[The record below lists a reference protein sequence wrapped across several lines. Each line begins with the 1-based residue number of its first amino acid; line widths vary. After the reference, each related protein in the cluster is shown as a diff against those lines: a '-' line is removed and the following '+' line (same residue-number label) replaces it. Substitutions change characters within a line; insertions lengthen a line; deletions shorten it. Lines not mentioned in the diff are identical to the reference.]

1 MCIRDRSNIYNEVIL
16 AYEPL
21 WSIGTGLTPK
31 MSEINDILQF
41 LTKILKNYSFKK
53 IKILYGGSVNLSNIK
68 EILSLQKLDGVLVG
82 SASTKPSF
90 IKYFK

>member
-1 MCIRDRSNIYNEVIL
+1 
-16 AYEPL
+16 
-21 WSIGTGLTPK
+21 

-68 EILSLQKLDGVLVG
+68 EILSLQKIRWGFG
-82 SASTKPSF
+82 RICFNKTF
-90 IKYFK
+90 IY

>member
-1 MCIRDRSNIYNEVIL
+1 
-16 AYEPL
+16 
-21 WSIGTGLTPK
+21 
-31 MSEINDILQF
+31 